1 MKMYIYNI
9 VDTYLCLVLCQH
21 YQGLGKVISAIDK
34 LVVIKNKTVYE
45 LKKIFREEKNR
56 GLA

>member
-1 MKMYIYNI
+1 MYIYNI